1 VHTTPPSPI
10 DVPSEFPAL
19 APYARTT
26 VRLHPRPGTPAI
38 EHSSVGGPLLWPV
51 DEPWPMCDGPNGYD
65 HHDNSPGEP
74 AAPLVPVVQLLVD
87 DVPELPFPDGTDVLQ
102 VLWCPFDHD
111 PFSAPRPQVR
121 WRRRAG
127 LGACRSSM
135 PSPDAESDPRLVPSP
150 CVVDPERV
158 VEYPI
163 YDLPEGAWSRIRE
176 AVRRVARETGW
187 EYERDPLCQGRVGHV
202 VGVRSEPTA
211 GRDRMIDFRDL
222 DLR

>member
-1 VHTTPPSPI
+1 MSGGGRTPLIAGHRITRVHTTPPSPI
-10 DVPSEFPAL
+10 DVPSEVPAV
-19 APYARTT
+19 APHARTT

-38 EHSSVGGPLLWPV
+38 EQSSVGGPLQQ
-51 DEPWPMCDGPNGYD
+51 
-65 HHDNSPGEP
+65 PGGP
-74 AAPLVPVVQLLVD
+74 AAPLVPVVQLLAD